1 LLSSV
6 PRAALAAGVL
16 ALIPSGVAQASS
28 RTVFM
33 GVPPASQ
40 KAFQNLGADANAF
53 FPSAITIHKGDKIKF
68 APVGF
73 HSLDIPKKGDIPLP
87 LAGPSGRTIAND
99 LDPAGNP
106 YWFNGQPDLEFT
118 AALLPPNLKYGK
130 TVTFSGKASVLSG
143 LPLGNK
149 LKPVTVK
156 FTKTG
161 TFTYFCNIHPGM
173 KAKVHVVAA
182 KAKAPSAKSVAK
194 AVKKQASTD
203 LRTAKELQN
212 PTITGDK
219 IQVGNS
225 GRGGVEIF
233 SFFPRTK
240 TVPVGT
246 TLTFSMSPK
255 SLDDHTATTG
265 PGDPENATTFLGKM
279 SASITGQP
287 PFDQAGIYPSDSPA
301 APPASLTPTLHGNGF
316 WGTGFMDASANTP
329 LPASGQVTLA
339 QAGTYTFYCL
349 IHPFMKAVVT
359 AS

>member
-1 LLSSV
+1 LLS
-6 PRAALAAGVL
+6 PLHRAALAAAAL
-16 ALIPSGVAQASS
+16 ALIPSGLAQAST
-28 RTVFM
+28 RTVDM

-40 KAFQNLGADANAF
+40 KAFQNLGADVNAF

-73 HSLDIPKKGDIPLP
+73 HTIDIPGKGQIPLP
-87 LAGPSGRTIAND
+87 LAGPSGRTIANA

-118 AALLPPNLKYGK
+118 AALLPPNLNYGK
-130 TVTFSGKASVLSG
+130 TVTFSGKASVRSG
-143 LPLGNK
+143 LPLGDK

-156 FTKTG
+156 FTKVG
-161 TFTYFCNIHPGM
+161 TFTYYCNVHAGM
-173 KAKVHVVAA
+173 KAKVHVVAPS
-182 KAKAPSAKSVAK
+182 AKAPSAKSVAK
-194 AVKKQASTD
+194 AIKKQASAD

-219 IQVGNS
+219 VQVGNA

-233 SFFPRTK
+233 SFFPTTK

-246 TLTFSMSPK
+246 TLTFSMSPT
-255 SLDDHTATTG
+255 SLEDHTATTG
-265 PGDPENATTFLGKM
+265 PGNPEDPTTFLGKM

-287 PFDQAGIYPSDSPA
+287 PFDQAAIYPSDSPA
-301 APPASLTPTLHGNGF
+301 GPPASLTPTLHGNGF

-349 IHPFMKAVVT
+349 IHPFMKTVIT